1 MINYPQNSTDPQKAA
16 SSALDLK
23 QEAAALAFTKAD
35 ALSDLPHVWRE
46 TTKRGGLEEVSEP
59 SVHHRGLK
67 SRVHLLLLFSEKWNK
82 NKSKVRAFLISEQLT
97 DK

>member
-35 ALSDLPHVWRE
+35 ALSDLPHGWRE

-59 SVHHRGLK
+59 SVTSQRA
-67 SRVHLLLLFSEKWNK
+67 
-82 NKSKVRAFLISEQLT
+82 KVQSAFVVAVF
-97 DK
+97 